1 MVHFIGSLKNLSK
14 GLLHLDISNTRILG
28 KGVNK
33 VAECLSQSPTIVQ
46 SLNSLNLADN
56 PSKGEDIQVSS
67 TGKPVK
73 PLAGSAE
80 DFCVYT

>member
-33 VAECLSQSPTIVQ
+33 VAECLSQSPAIVQ

-73 PLAGSAE
+73 PLAGKLL
-80 DFCVYT
+80 CKC

>member
-33 VAECLSQSPTIVQ
+33 VAECLSQSPAIVQ

-73 PLAGSAE
+73 SLAGKLPL
-80 DFCVYT
+80 

>member
-14 GLLHLDISNTRILG
+14 GLVHLDISNTRILG

-33 VAECLSQSPTIVQ
+33 VAECLSQSPAIVQ
-46 SLNSLNLADN
+46 SLNSLSLADN

-67 TGKPVK
+67 TGKPVI
-73 PLAGSAE
+73 PLAGKLPL
-80 DFCVYT
+80 